1 MKMINFPFKFGRPR
15 ELTVLE
21 QVFCMVWLATNFNLH
36 ELRQRQLVI
45 EQQFQS
51 AVENESS
58 EHAFQNL
65 EAMQANTDAAV
76 AYLTFPTLDTWL
88 AYIRK

>member
-1 MKMINFPFKFGRPR
+1 MIAFPFNFGKPKD
-15 ELTVLE
+15 LTILE

-51 AVENESS
+51 AVENGCQ

-76 AYLTFPTLDTWL
+76 AYLSFPTLDTWL
-88 AYIRK
+88 GYIRK